1 MSSFS
6 AQASAMED
14 DPEQEA
20 LFYIEGPDERG
31 CVWIHGTNS
40 HDPWARN
47 LGPADKVAQVLS
59 QWLSELRAFEGD
71 LEGQSRRDRMEAW
84 DADVARLG
92 QAEEAKRT
100 PIDLDEVEKKI

>member
-47 LGPADKVAQVLS
+47 LGPADKAAQVLS
-59 QWLSELRAFEGD
+59 QWLGELRAFEGG
-71 LEGQSRRDRMEAW
+71 LEGQSRRDRMDAW

-92 QAEEAKRT
+92 QAEEAKRA